1 VPVGSGLVYAVIVAL
16 WAGVLVPMWLR
27 RHDAE
32 TESRSVDRFSSAM
45 KILSRRPNA
54 RTTSR
59 ENQLLG
65 VPEASEQSA
74 QSAFIKPTK
83 RPVQLPAPEL
93 LISRAAPR
101 TAPQTPRERSVAR
114 TVASH
119 DRRRKTLYGLA
130 AVVLFAS
137 LGFAVGLFPGW
148 VPLVAFVAG
157 GGFIAMMM
165 VQGSAQ
171 QRQRESQRRAQLRDT
186 QRERSAEVPNVRR
199 DRVGS
204 AQTPQI
210 RTDRAATAR
219 AQGVR
224 ESEQVGWD
232 PTPIPVPRYV
242 TAPPATMVPRELDR
256 RHEGGWSAQGMLDH
270 VAESRAAE
278 VEDLRELDAP
288 VAEDVWSRATA
299 GAPDRDAIFDREL
312 FDSDFDDSSAERLAQ
327 DDADSYRPRRR
338 RAVNE

>member
-1 VPVGSGLVYAVIVAL
+1 VGSGLVYAVIVAL

-45 KILSRRPNA
+45 KILSRRPSS

-65 VPEASEQSA
+65 APEASEQSA
-74 QSAFIKPTK
+74 QSAFIKPTN

-93 LISRAAPR
+93 LISRATPR
-101 TAPQTPRERSVAR
+101 TSPQTPRERSVERVGAL
-114 TVASH
+114 H
-119 DRRRKTLYGLA
+119 NRRRKTLYGLS
-130 AVVLFAS
+130 AVVLFTA
-137 LGFAVGLFPGW
+137 LGFAVGLLPGW
-148 VPLVAFVAG
+148 VPLLAFVAG
-157 GGFIAMMM
+157 GSFIALIV
-165 VQGSAQ
+165 VQASAQ

-186 QRERSAEVPNVRR
+186 QRERSVEAPNVRR
-199 DRVGS
+199 DGVGS
-204 AQTPQI
+204 TQTARI

-232 PTPIPVPRYV
+232 PTPIPIPRYV

-299 GAPDRDAIFDREL
+299 GAPDRDAIFDREMFAAD
-312 FDSDFDDSSAERLAQ
+312 FDSTTAEQLVEE
-327 DDADSYRPRRR
+327 DARRYSPRR

>member
-1 VPVGSGLVYAVIVAL
+1 MPVGSGLVYAVIVAL

-45 KILSRRPNA
+45 KILSRRPSS

-74 QSAFIKPTK
+74 QSAFIKPSK

-93 LISRAAPR
+93 LISRATPR
-101 TAPQTPRERSVAR
+101 TSPQGPRERSVERVGALH
-114 TVASH
+114 A
-119 DRRRKTLYGLA
+119 RRRKTLYGLA
-130 AVVLFAS
+130 GFVLFAA
-137 LGFAVGLFPGW
+137 LGFGVGLFPGW
-148 VPLVAFVAG
+148 VPLLAFVAG
-157 GGFIAMMM
+157 GGFIALIM
-165 VQGSAQ
+165 VQASAQ

-204 AQTPQI
+204 AQTPRI

-219 AQGVR
+219 AQGFR

-242 TAPPATMVPRELDR
+242 TAPPATMVPREIDR
-256 RHEGGWSAQGMLDH
+256 RHQGGWSAQGMLDH
-270 VAESRAAE
+270 VAETRAAE
-278 VEDLRELDAP
+278 AEDLRELDAP

-299 GAPDRDAIFDREL
+299 GAPDRDAIFDREMFAAD
-312 FDSDFDDSSAERLAQ
+312 FDSTTAEQLVEE
-327 DDADSYRPRRR
+327 DARRYSPRR

>member
-1 VPVGSGLVYAVIVAL
+1 MPVGSGLVYAVIVAL

-45 KILSRRPNA
+45 KILSRRPTA

-74 QSAFIKPTK
+74 QSSFIKPTK
-83 RPVQLPAPEL
+83 RSVQLPAPEL

-101 TAPQTPRERSVAR
+101 TPSQAPRERSVERAG
-114 TVASH
+114 ASH
-119 DRRRKTLYGLA
+119 NRRRKTLYGLA
-130 AVVLFAS
+130 AVVLFAA

-148 VPLVAFVAG
+148 VPLLAFIAG
-157 GGFIAMMM
+157 GGFIALMM
-165 VQGSAQ
+165 VQASAQ
-171 QRQRESQRRAQLRDT
+171 QRQRESQRRAQLRAT
-186 QRERSAEVPNVRR
+186 QRERSVEAPNVRR

-204 AQTPQI
+204 TQTPQI

-232 PTPIPVPRYV
+232 PTPIPIPRYV
-242 TAPPATMVPRELDR
+242 TAPPATMVPREIDR

-270 VAESRAAE
+270 VAETRAAE

-299 GAPDRDAIFDREL
+299 GAPDRDAIFDREMFAAD
-312 FDSDFDDSSAERLAQ
+312 FDSTTAEQLVEE
-327 DDADSYRPRRR
+327 DARRYSPRR

>member
-1 VPVGSGLVYAVIVAL
+1 MGSGLVYAVIVAL

-45 KILSRRPNA
+45 KILSRRPSS

-101 TAPQTPRERSVAR
+101 TAPQTPRERSVPR
-114 TVASH
+114 PVASH

-130 AVVLFAS
+130 ACVLFAS

-148 VPLVAFVAG
+148 APLLAFFAG
-157 GGFIAMMM
+157 GGFIALMM

-171 QRQRESQRRAQLRDT
+171 QRQRESQRREQLRDT
-186 QRERSAEVPNVRR
+186 QRERSVEVPNVRR

-204 AQTPQI
+204 APTPQI

-219 AQGVR
+219 AQGFR
-224 ESEQVGWD
+224 ESQKVGWD

-242 TAPPATMVPRELDR
+242 TAPPATMVPREIDR
-256 RHEGGWSAQGMLDH
+256 RHQGGWSAQGMLDH
-270 VAESRAAE
+270 VAETRAAE

-299 GAPDRDAIFDREL
+299 GAPDRDAIFDREMFAAD
-312 FDSDFDDSSAERLAQ
+312 FDSTTAEQLVEE
-327 DDADSYRPRRR
+327 DARRYSPRR

>member
-1 VPVGSGLVYAVIVAL
+1 MGSGLVYAVIVAL

-45 KILSRRPNA
+45 KILSRRPSS

-93 LISRAAPR
+93 LISRVAPH
-101 TAPQTPRERSVAR
+101 TSPQGPRERSVKRAG
-114 TVASH
+114 ASH
-119 DRRRKTLYGLA
+119 NRRRKTLYGLS
-130 AVVLFAS
+130 AVVLFTA
-137 LGFAVGLFPGW
+137 LGFAVGLLPGW
-148 VPLVAFVAG
+148 VPLLAFVAG
-157 GGFIAMMM
+157 GSFIALIV
-165 VQGSAQ
+165 VQASAQ

-186 QRERSAEVPNVRR
+186 QRERSVEAPNVRR
-199 DRVGS
+199 DGVGS
-204 AQTPQI
+204 TQTARI

-242 TAPPATMVPRELDR
+242 TAPPATMVPREIDR

-270 VAESRAAE
+270 VAETRAAE
-278 VEDLRELDAP
+278 AEDLRELDAP

-299 GAPDRDAIFDREL
+299 GAPDRDAIFDREMFAAD
-312 FDSDFDDSSAERLAQ
+312 FDSTTAEQLVEE
-327 DDADSYRPRRR
+327 DARRYSPRR

>member
-1 VPVGSGLVYAVIVAL
+1 MPVGSGLVYAVIVAL

-45 KILSRRPNA
+45 KILSRRPSS

-101 TAPQTPRERSVAR
+101 TAPPTPRERSGERVGALH
-114 TVASH
+114 A
-119 DRRRKTLYGLA
+119 RRRKTLYGLA
-130 AVVLFAS
+130 ASVFFAS

-148 VPLVAFVAG
+148 VPLLAFVAG
-157 GGFIAMMM
+157 GSFIALM
-165 VQGSAQ
+165 VVQASAQ

-186 QRERSAEVPNVRR
+186 QRERSVEAPNVRR
-199 DRVGS
+199 DGVGS
-204 AQTPQI
+204 TQTARI

-242 TAPPATMVPRELDR
+242 TAPPATMVPREIDR
-256 RHEGGWSAQGMLDH
+256 RHAGGWSAQGMLDH
-270 VAESRAAE
+270 VAETRAAE
-278 VEDLRELDAP
+278 AEDLRELDAP
-288 VAEDVWSRATA
+288 VTEDVWSRATA
-299 GAPDRDAIFDREL
+299 GAPDRDAIFDREMFAAD
-312 FDSDFDDSSAERLAQ
+312 FDSTTAEQLVEE
-327 DDADSYRPRRR
+327 DARRYSPRR